1 MEESQ
6 VGETAGV
13 GAQRL
18 AHPSVCDGGEAVQC
32 HSWLSGLLP
41 FARKTEPHTKVG
53 LTPWGAI
60 P

>member
-18 AHPSVCDGGEAVQC
+18 AHPSEGGEAVQC

-41 FARKTEPHTKVG
+41 FARKTEPHTRVV
-53 LTPWGAI
+53 LAAWGAM